1 VIAERDDFLHALI
14 LSLGESAVLIGDRL
28 PEKSRSDASLS
39 GHDLPLAYL
48 RPVSVEQISSA
59 LQLCNEHRVA
69 VVVQGGM
76 TGLAGGAN
84 PDRESVAL
92 SLESFS
98 GIEEI
103 DTDAGTMTV
112 RAGTVLETAQKAAEN
127 AGFLLPIDL
136 GSRGSCQ
143 IGGNIATNAGGIRV
157 IRHGVTRDNILGLE
171 AVLANGTVISSMNR
185 LRKNNT
191 GYDLKQLFIGS
202 EGTLG
207 VITRAVIRL
216 QPLPSG
222 KATALVG
229 LSSYEHAVTLLR
241 RAQAGLVG
249 LSAFEIMWD
258 SYFSFSSKGEG
269 VTLFDRDH
277 PFVAIL
283 EQSETPSSDDLEAFL
298 GTTFEEGLIADALI
312 AQSQK
317 ESRQFWAIR
326 EGAAYDRMPGIIN
339 FDISIAVGQL
349 GSFAKACEAALRER
363 YRDAHIAFFGHMGDS
378 NLHIAVSVGPADD
391 ATLHAIDAITY
402 GVVRRFEGSISAE
415 HGIGLLKRDF
425 LGHSRSPEEL
435 ALMWSVKKALDPHSI
450 LNPGKV
456 LPPSDAPTFSSFVR
470 FKERVKRIT

>member
-1 VIAERDDFLHALI
+1 MSREQDELLVVLSQLLDDT
-14 LSLGESAVLIGDRL
+14 VLLRGDGI
-28 PEKSRSDASLS
+28 PEKARSDASLS
-39 GHDLPLAYL
+39 GRSLPWLYV
-48 RPVSVEQISSA
+48 RPTTVEQVHITLRA
-59 LQLCNEHRVA
+59 CNVYRWPVT
-69 VVVQGGM
+69 VQGGM

-84 PDRESVAL
+84 PERSDVVIALDRL
-92 SLESFS
+92 S

-103 DTDAGTMTV
+103 DAVAGTMTV
-112 RAGTVLETAQKAAEN
+112 LAGTPLETAQKAAEE

-207 VITRAVIRL
+207 IITRAVIRL

-222 KATALVG
+222 KATALVA
-229 LSSYEHAVTLLR
+229 LSNYDHAVTLLK

-269 VTLFDRDH
+269 LLLFDRSH
-277 PFVAIL
+277 PFVAIV
-283 EQSETPSSDDLEAFL
+283 EQSGAPGNEDLETFL
-298 GTTFEEGLIADALI
+298 GAMFEEGLIADALI
-312 AQSQK
+312 AQSEK

-326 EGAAYDRMPGIIN
+326 EGATYDRLPGLIN
-339 FDISIAVGQL
+339 FDVAIAVGRL
-349 GSFAKACEAALRER
+349 GAFAEACEAALRER
-363 YRDAHIAFFGHMGDS
+363 YPDAHIAFFGHMGDS
-378 NLHIAVSVGPADD
+378 NLHIAVSVDPADD
-391 ATLHAIDAITY
+391 ATRHAIDATTY
-402 GVVRRFEGSISAE
+402 GVVKRFEGSISAE

-435 ALMWSVKKALDPHSI
+435 ALMWSIKKALDPHGI

-456 LPPSDAPTFSSFVR
+456 LPPA
-470 FKERVKRIT
+470 

>member
-1 VIAERDDFLHALI
+1 VSLQRDQFLAALSQVMDERAMFM
-14 LSLGESAVLIGDRL
+14 GDSI
-28 PEKSRSDASLS
+28 PHKARSDASLT
-39 GHDLPLAYL
+39 GRDLPFVYL
-48 RPVSVEQISSA
+48 RPDSVAQISAA
-59 LQLCNEHRVA
+59 LRACNAYNVP
-69 VVVQGGM
+69 VTIQGGM

-92 SLESFS
+92 SLERFA

-103 DTDAGTMTV
+103 DTAAGTMTL
-112 RAGTVLETAQKAAEN
+112 RAGTILESAQKAAEE

-136 GSRGSCQ
+136 GARGSCQ

-171 AVLANGTVISSMNR
+171 AVLADGTVISSMNR

-207 VITRAVIRL
+207 VITRAVVRL

-222 KATALVG
+222 KATALVA
-229 LSSYEHAVTLLR
+229 LSNYDHAVALLK
-241 RAQAGLVG
+241 RAQAGLAG

-269 VTLFDRDH
+269 LTLFDRSH
-277 PFVAIL
+277 PFVAIV
-283 EQSETPSSDDLEAFL
+283 EQSGTPDSDHLEIFL
-298 GTTFEEGLIADALI
+298 GAMFEEGLIEDALI
-312 AQSQK
+312 AQSEK
-317 ESRQFWAIR
+317 ESRQFWAVR
-326 EGAAYDRMPGIIN
+326 EGAAYDRLQGLIN
-339 FDISIAVGQL
+339 FDVSITVGQL
-349 GSFAKACEAALRER
+349 GAFAEACETALREK
-363 YRDAHIAFFGHMGDS
+363 YPDAHIAFFGHMGDS
-378 NLHIAVSVGPADD
+378 NLHIAVSIGPADD
-391 ATLHAIDAITY
+391 ETLHAIDAITY
-402 GVVRRFEGSISAE
+402 RVVKRFEGSISAE

-435 ALMWSVKKALDPHSI
+435 ALMWSIKKALDPHGI

-456 LPPSDAPTFSSFVR
+456 LPSTS
-470 FKERVKRIT
+470 